1 MSEVDVFGSYDDL
14 DRLLR
19 NVQLEKPET
28 NDGGNGNDG
37 NVYVNSQASLF
48 EAVWSPTD
56 ETPNGKAGLA
66 PDEGRD
72 GVQHQEGGPC
82 QWPALSTPTN
92 AGHTCSSTYHSLFR
106 SH

>member
-1 MSEVDVFGSYDDL
+1 MSEVDVLGSYDDL

-37 NVYVNSQASLF
+37 NVHVNSQASLF

-72 GVQHQEGGPC
+72 RVRRQEGACVVLLQSQRKLLLKNVGG
-82 QWPALSTPTN
+82 WRT
-92 AGHTCSSTYHSLFR
+92 R
-106 SH
+106 